1 MTELAS
7 TMLVLASLAID
18 PQGIPTEKVMPRF
31 EAACTQGRWE
41 ADCPALRG
49 ALEMRLYKHLSKL
62 KRMGMPIDRATLVGA
77 SRARFAYLAHFGL
90 SRLGQLKSAEE
101 KQVALAALEHPS
113 SAVRAKAEQ
122 LLDKSGDEWREG
134 LARWWLPRSANITVD
149 LKPDMARFGIPALS
163 DPQLRYRHLASDD
176 ARAVY
181 TTQLTP
187 AKVLDLIAKGKPV
200 ITGDKLGAP
209 ATAEQQQA
217 PQRQAVQ
224 QPPNI
229 PSAAEMQE
237 LLTLQ
242 KQIQEAMSRGDMKT
256 VQELSVQMKSMTAK
270 FRRSADPAAKK
281 PRQEASDTQSVP
293 DAAGIRPVTEFSSDP
308 AQISYVKFKMARGK
322 ELIIAAGYDDAWG
335 ETTVVVIFPRF

>member
-1 MTELAS
+1 MTEFAS
-7 TMLVLASLAID
+7 AVLVLASLAID
-18 PQGIPTEKVMPRF
+18 PRGIPAEKAMPRF

-77 SRARFAYLAHFGL
+77 AGARFAYLAHFGL
-90 SRLGQLKSAEE
+90 SRLGQLQSAEE
-101 KQVALAALEHPS
+101 KRVALAALEHPS
-113 SAVRAKAEQ
+113 PAVRAKAKE

-134 LARWWLPRSANITVD
+134 LARWWLPGSANITVD
-149 LKPDMARFGIPALS
+149 LKPDMMRFGIPALS
-163 DPQLRYRHLASDD
+163 DPQLRYRHLASGD

-181 TTQLTP
+181 TTQLAP

-200 ITGDKLGAP
+200 ITGDKLGTP

-217 PQRQAVQ
+217 PQRQGAQQ
-224 QPPNI
+224 QPNM
-229 PSAAEMQE
+229 PSQADMEEM
-237 LLTLQ
+237 LALQ

-256 VQELSVQMKSMTAK
+256 VQELAARMKGITAK

-281 PRQEASDTQSVP
+281 PRQETSDTPPVP
-293 DAAGIRPVTEFSSDP
+293 DGAGILPVAEFSSDP
-308 AQISYVKFKMARGK
+308 AQISYVKFKMAGGK
-322 ELIIAAGYDDAWG
+322 ELIVAAGYDDAWG
-335 ETTVVVIFPRF
+335 ETTVVVVFPKF